1 MCGIAEV
8 LINRGFTVTGSD
20 LAESEA
26 TQRLISLGARI
37 WYQHSEENVS
47 DADVVV
53 FSSAVRPENIEVRR
67 AREQGIPTIPRSEML
82 AELMRLKTG
91 IAISGTHGKTTT
103 TSMTG
108 EILSKADLSPT
119 IIVGGKVRSL
129 GTGAAIGEGELL
141 VAEADEFDRS
151 FLKLS
156 PTLAVITTIEAEHL
170 DTYSDIEG
178 IKDAFVEFANRVP
191 FYGSVIVCGDDL
203 HAREILP
210 RIKRQTLTYGRA
222 DADFLITDERQEG
235 LHSSFRLRTPDGESF
250 EIQLQ
255 VPGAHNVLNA
265 TAAAALAIELDIAPA
280 VIRSALGD
288 FAGVHRRFELKGE
301 MGGVRIFD
309 DYAHHPTEVR
319 VSLETARKCWPD
331 NRLIAL
337 FQPHLYSRT
346 RDFAADFASAL
357 SIADMILL
365 LDIYGSRERPIEG
378 VTSNL
383 IAELLLSS
391 GKSVNCVTG
400 PDRLKSRVR
409 EYLKPGDV
417 VLAMG
422 AGSIT
427 HLADE
432 LARP

>member
-26 TQRLISLGARI
+26 TQRLISLGATI
-37 WYQHSEENVS
+37 WHQHSEENVA

-108 EILSKADLSPT
+108 EILSKAGLSPT

-129 GTGAAIGEGELL
+129 GTGAAIGEGDLL

-170 DTYSDIEG
+170 DTYNDIEG

-203 HAREILP
+203 HVREVLP
-210 RIKRQTLTYGRA
+210 RIKRQTLTYGRS

-235 LHSSFRLRTPDGESF
+235 LKSSFRLKTPDGESL
-250 EIQLQ
+250 EIHLQ
-255 VPGAHNVLNA
+255 VPGEHNVLNA
-265 TAAAALAIELDIAPA
+265 TAAAALAIELDIDPS
-280 VIRSALGD
+280 VIRSALAE
-288 FAGVHRRFELKGE
+288 FAGVHRRFEFKGE
-301 MGGVRIFD
+301 VNEVCIFD

-319 VSLETARKCWPD
+319 VSLETARKCWPEK
-331 NRLIAL
+331 RLVAL

-346 RDFAADFASAL
+346 RDFAADFATAL
-357 SIADMILL
+357 AVADRILL

-378 VTSNL
+378 VSSTL
-383 IAELLLSS
+383 IADHLAAQ
-391 GKSVNCVTG
+391 GKSVEQVSGSQNLCA
-400 PDRLKSRVR
+400 RVR
-409 EYLKPGDV
+409 DQLKPNDV
-417 VLAMG
+417 LLAMG